1 MRSRG
6 KRRQKHFG
14 EISNGH
20 ELEIKIC
27 ETCSQSGAEG
37 FGIESC
43 QQDISGLRLPLGS
56 LSE

>member
-1 MRSRG
+1 MRRRG
-6 KRRQKHFG
+6 ERRQKHFG
-14 EISNGH
+14 GISNGH

-27 ETCSQSGAEG
+27 ETWSQSGAEG

-43 QQDISGLRLPLGS
+43 QQDILGLKLPLGS